1 MSVQRPPTAHH
12 PSQPASSPFSDPLLV
27 HAIFA
32 YQQTKRLSL
41 LLDQL
46 RWSLDLE
53 HSADPH
59 IAPWR
64 DQLCLLIEEAKQHA
78 SGLGVLIKR
87 IAP

>member
-1 MSVQRPPTAHH
+1 MSSVL
-12 PSQPASSPFSDPLLV
+12 PFSDPALT

-53 HSADPH
+53 HNTDPV

-64 DQLCLLIEEAKQHA
+64 DQLCMLIEEAKQHT
-78 SGLGVLIKR
+78 SGLGILIKQ